1 MHHNLTSLRPAG
13 PAWNV
18 DPHEAPRGSGTMTD
32 PQNYLHSGAQ
42 FLAGPMDPEF
52 QLHKLHSD
60 IPQDAETGKRIHT
73 DDATPRAVT
82 FLRGRL
88 TFYTWGQCELCSVPG
103 ESTRQ
108 GWARGEPAPKRLGP
122 VATETRHPL
131 WSRRPNGPFWCLFPM
146 TALYSETASHA
157 L

>member
-52 QLHKLHSD
+52 QLRKLHSD

-73 DDATPRAVT
+73 DDATSRAVT

-88 TFYTWGQCELCSVPG
+88 TFYMWGNANSALFLGRAPG
-103 ESTRQ
+103 RGGLAVSQRRTRS
-108 GWARGEPAPKRLGP
+108 GPAGP
-122 VATETRHPL
+122 TVRF
-131 WSRRPNGPFWCLFPM
+131 G
-146 TALYSETASHA
+146 AS
-157 L
+157 LP